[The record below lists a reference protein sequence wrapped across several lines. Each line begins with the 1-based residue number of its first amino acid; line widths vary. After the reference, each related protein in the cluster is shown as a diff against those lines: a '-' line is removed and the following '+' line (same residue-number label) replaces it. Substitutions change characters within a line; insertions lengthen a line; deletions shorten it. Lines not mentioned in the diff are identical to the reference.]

1 MTVRPVSVREIN
13 LTLKTIKL
21 QNNSTTIVLVLTDKQ
36 LYAPKIDAEH
46 TVQVHTDPYIT
57 SPLNMSQGS
66 VKHSME
72 ATVRQ
77 SPPLDFSNIPDD
89 SWVKDKTILI
99 TGGASGFGA
108 GFLKRW
114 AKAGANVIIGDVN
127 VQKGDEII
135 RSLSKET
142 GNKNLHFVHC
152 NVTDWQSQVNFFK
165 EALRLS
171 PHGGID
177 TVVANAGI
185 AQQRKPVLEQP
196 QGLDVANPPPPNLDI
211 INVNLIGV
219 LYTAHLALYY
229 LPRNPGSDSAN
240 AKCDPAKVHR
250 DRHLLLIGSVAGF
263 MPLTGQALYGT
274 SKHAVVGLYRCLR
287 STSFSGGVRT
297 NLICPYFIDTPLL
310 TPLSRVVLAGGV
322 LGAVEDV
329 VEAATRFTADPR
341 VVGRAIS
348 VGPKLKVVEN
358 IDSGEW
364 ELAENKQ
371 DAESVEK
378 AIWEVYPHDF
388 ENNDQFQRT
397 MIGIYNRASQLRGWY
412 GWAADIIKAVS
423 MAMSLGWNG
432 RAHIRKSRR

>member
-1 MTVRPVSVREIN
+1 MKHNHRVYYFYKSQ
-13 LTLKTIKL
+13 LTLRATISAVL
-21 QNNSTTIVLVLTDKQ
+21 YISTYVW
-36 LYAPKIDAEH
+36 
-46 TVQVHTDPYIT
+46 QVSFKM
-57 SPLNMSQGS
+57 SPGS
-66 VKHSME
+66 VKRSTE
-72 ATVRQ
+72 ATVGQ

-99 TGGASGFGA
+99 TGGASGFGV

-127 VQKGDEII
+127 VRKGDEII

-152 NVTDWQSQVNFFK
+152 DVTDWQSQVSFFK
-165 EALRLS
+165 EAIRLS

-185 AQQRKPVLEQP
+185 AEHTKPILEQP
-196 QGLDVANPPPPNLDI
+196 LGLDVANPAPPNLNI

-229 LPRNPGSDSAN
+229 LPRNPGSNSAN
-240 AKCDPAKVHR
+240 AKCDPAKRHR
-250 DRHLLLIGSVAGF
+250 DRHLLLIGSIAGF
-263 MPLTGQALYGT
+263 MPLPGQALYGT

-287 STSFSGGVRT
+287 STSFSQGVRT

-310 TPLSRVVLAGGV
+310 TPLSRVILAGSV
-322 LGAVEDV
+322 VGAVEDV
-329 VEAATRFTADPR
+329 VEAATRLTADPR

-358 IDSGEW
+358 KDDGEW
-364 ELAENKQ
+364 ELAEDKK

-378 AIWEVYPHDF
+378 TMWEVYPHDF
-388 ENNDQFQRT
+388 ENNDHFQRT
-397 MIGIYNRASQLRGWY
+397 MITIYNRASQLRGWY
-412 GWAADIIKAVS
+412 GWATDMIKALS
-423 MAMSLGWNG
+423 KAMSIGWNG
-432 RAHIRKSRR
+432 RTDAGKGRQ

>member
-1 MTVRPVSVREIN
+1 MSPGNVTRP
-13 LTLKTIKL
+13 
-21 QNNSTTIVLVLTDKQ
+21 
-36 LYAPKIDAEH
+36 A
-46 TVQVHTDPYIT
+46 
-57 SPLNMSQGS
+57 
-66 VKHSME
+66 E

-114 AKAGANVIIGDVN
+114 AKAGANVIIGDVD

-142 GNKNLHFVHC
+142 GNRNLHFVHC
-152 NVTDWQSQVNFFK
+152 DVTDWQSQVSFFK
-165 EALRLS
+165 EAIRLS

-185 AQQRKPVLEQP
+185 AGQGTLEQP
-196 QGLDVANPPPPNLDI
+196 LGLDVANPPPPNLSVI
-211 INVNLIGV
+211 SVNLIGV

-229 LPRNPGSDSAN
+229 LPRNPGSNSAN
-240 AKCDPAKVHR
+240 AKCDPANVHR
-250 DRHLLLIGSVAGF
+250 DRHLLLIGSYAGF
-263 MPLTGQALYGT
+263 MPLPGQALYGS

-287 STSFSGGVRT
+287 STSFSQGVRT

-310 TPLSRVVLAGGV
+310 TPIGRVILAGGV
-322 LGAVEDV
+322 VGAVEDV
-329 VEAATRFTADPR
+329 VEAATRLTADPR

-358 IDSGEW
+358 KENGEW
-364 ELAENKQ
+364 ELAEDEQ

-378 AIWEVYPHDF
+378 SMWEVYPHDF

-412 GWAADIIKAVS
+412 GWAVDIIKAVS
-423 MAMSLGWNG
+423 MAISLRWNG
-432 RAHIRKSRR
+432 RAHIRKSQE

>member
-1 MTVRPVSVREIN
+1 MSVTRP
-13 LTLKTIKL
+13 T
-21 QNNSTTIVLVLTDKQ
+21 
-36 LYAPKIDAEH
+36 
-46 TVQVHTDPYIT
+46 
-57 SPLNMSQGS
+57 
-66 VKHSME
+66 E
-72 ATVRQ
+72 ATVGQ

-142 GNKNLHFVHC
+142 GNRNLHFVQC
-152 NVTDWQSQVNFFK
+152 DVTNWQSQVSFFK
-165 EALRLS
+165 EAIRLS

-185 AQQRKPVLEQP
+185 VGHEKLEQP
-196 QGLDVANPPPPNLDI
+196 LGLDVANPPPPNLSV

-229 LPRNPGSDSAN
+229 LPRNPGSNSAN
-240 AKCDPAKVHR
+240 AKCEPADVHR
-250 DRHLLLIGSVAGF
+250 DRHLLLIGSYASF
-263 MPLTGQALYGT
+263 IPLPGQALYGS
-274 SKHAVVGLYRCLR
+274 SKHAVVGLFRCLR
-287 STSFSGGVRT
+287 STSFSQGVRT
-297 NLICPYFIDTPLL
+297 NLICPYFIDTPILS
-310 TPLSRVVLAGGV
+310 PLGRVILAGSV
-322 LGAVEDV
+322 VGAVEDV
-329 VEAATRFTADPR
+329 VEAATRLTADPR

-358 IDSGEW
+358 KDNGEW
-364 ELAENKQ
+364 ELAEDKQ

-378 AIWEVYPHDF
+378 SMWEVYPHDF

-397 MIGIYNRASQLRGWY
+397 IIGIYNRASQLRGWY
-412 GWAADIIKAVS
+412 GWVFDIIKILLNVINFR
-423 MAMSLGWNG
+423 WIG
-432 RAHIRKSRR
+432 RAHIRENQE

>member
-1 MTVRPVSVREIN
+1 MSVTRP
-13 LTLKTIKL
+13 T
-21 QNNSTTIVLVLTDKQ
+21 
-36 LYAPKIDAEH
+36 
-46 TVQVHTDPYIT
+46 
-57 SPLNMSQGS
+57 
-66 VKHSME
+66 E
-72 ATVRQ
+72 ATVGQ

-142 GNKNLHFVHC
+142 GNRNLHFVQC
-152 NVTDWQSQVNFFK
+152 DVTDWQSQVSFFK
-165 EALRLS
+165 EAIRLS

-185 AQQRKPVLEQP
+185 VGHEKLEQP
-196 QGLDVANPPPPNLDI
+196 LGLDVANPPRPNLSV

-229 LPRNPGSDSAN
+229 LPRNPGSNSAN
-240 AKCDPAKVHR
+240 AKCEPANVHR
-250 DRHLLLIGSVAGF
+250 DRHLLLIGSYASF
-263 MPLTGQALYGT
+263 IPLPGQALYGS
-274 SKHAVVGLYRCLR
+274 SKHAVVGLFRCLR
-287 STSFSGGVRT
+287 STSFSQGVRT
-297 NLICPYFIDTPLL
+297 NLICPYFIDTPILS
-310 TPLSRVVLAGGV
+310 PLGRVILAGSV
-322 LGAVEDV
+322 VGAVEDV
-329 VEAATRFTADPR
+329 VEAATRLTADPR

-358 IDSGEW
+358 KDNGEW
-364 ELAENKQ
+364 ELAEDNQ
-371 DAESVEK
+371 DPESVEK
-378 AIWEVYPHDF
+378 SMWEVYPHDF

-397 MIGIYNRASQLRGWY
+397 IIGIYNRASQLRGWY
-412 GWAADIIKAVS
+412 GWVVDIIKILLNVIS
-423 MAMSLGWNG
+423 FRWNG
-432 RAHIRKSRR
+432 RANIRKNQE

>member
-1 MTVRPVSVREIN
+1 MSRRNVLR
-13 LTLKTIKL
+13 
-21 QNNSTTIVLVLTDKQ
+21 ST
-36 LYAPKIDAEH
+36 
-46 TVQVHTDPYIT
+46 
-57 SPLNMSQGS
+57 
-66 VKHSME
+66 E

-89 SWVKDKTILI
+89 SWVKNKTILI

-108 GFLKRW
+108 GFLNRW

-135 RSLSKET
+135 RSLIKET
-142 GNKNLHFVHC
+142 GNRNLHFIHC
-152 NVTDWQSQVNFFK
+152 DVTDWQSQVSFFK
-165 EALRLS
+165 EAIRLS

-185 AQQRKPVLEQP
+185 SGSGNLEQP
-196 QGLDVANPPPPNLDI
+196 LGLDVTNPPPPDLSV

-229 LPRNPGSDSAN
+229 LPRNPGSESAN
-240 AKCDPAKVHR
+240 AKSDPANVHR

-263 MPLTGQALYGT
+263 LPLPGLALYG
-274 SKHAVVGLYRCLR
+274 SAKHAVVGLYRCLR
-287 STSFSGGVRT
+287 STSFSQGVRT

-310 TPLSRVVLAGGV
+310 TPLSRIILAGSV
-322 LGAVEDV
+322 VGAVEDV
-329 VEAATRFTADPR
+329 VEAATRLTADPR

-358 IDSGEW
+358 KENGEW
-364 ELAENKQ
+364 ELAEDDQ
-371 DAESVEK
+371 DVEAVEK
-378 AIWEVYPHDF
+378 SMWEVYSHDF
-388 ENNDQFQRT
+388 ENNDHFQWT

-412 GWAADIIKAVS
+412 GWAVDIIKAVS
-423 MAMSLGWNG
+423 VAINLRWNG
-432 RAHIRKSRR
+432 KGQVRKSRE

>member
-1 MTVRPVSVREIN
+1 MSSGNVTR
-13 LTLKTIKL
+13 
-21 QNNSTTIVLVLTDKQ
+21 ST
-36 LYAPKIDAEH
+36 
-46 TVQVHTDPYIT
+46 
-57 SPLNMSQGS
+57 
-66 VKHSME
+66 E

-108 GFLKRW
+108 GFLNRW

-142 GNKNLHFVHC
+142 GNKNLHFVQC
-152 NVTDWQSQVNFFK
+152 DVTDWQSQVSFFK
-165 EALRLS
+165 EAIRLS

-185 AQQRKPVLEQP
+185 TGHGKLEQP
-196 QGLDVANPPPPNLDI
+196 VGLDVANPPPPNLSV

-229 LPRNPGSDSAN
+229 LALNPGSDSAN
-240 AKCDPAKVHR
+240 AKCEPANVHR

-263 MPLTGQALYGT
+263 MPLPGQALYGA

-287 STSFSGGVRT
+287 STSFSQGVRT

-310 TPLSRVVLAGGV
+310 TPLGRVILAGGV
-322 LGAVEDV
+322 VGAVEDV
-329 VEAATRFTADPR
+329 VEAATRLTADPR

-358 IDSGEW
+358 KDTGEW
-364 ELAENKQ
+364 ELAEDEQ

-378 AIWEVYPHDF
+378 SIWEVYPHDF

-412 GWAADIIKAVS
+412 GWAIDIVKAVS
-423 MAMSLGWNG
+423 MAISLRWGG
-432 RAHIRKSRR
+432 GAQSRKSRE

>member
-1 MTVRPVSVREIN
+1 MSVTRP
-13 LTLKTIKL
+13 T
-21 QNNSTTIVLVLTDKQ
+21 
-36 LYAPKIDAEH
+36 
-46 TVQVHTDPYIT
+46 
-57 SPLNMSQGS
+57 
-66 VKHSME
+66 E
-72 ATVRQ
+72 ATVGQ

-142 GNKNLHFVHC
+142 GNRNLHFVQC
-152 NVTDWQSQVNFFK
+152 DVTDWQSQVSFFK
-165 EALRLS
+165 EAIRLS

-185 AQQRKPVLEQP
+185 VGHEKLEQP
-196 QGLDVANPPPPNLDI
+196 LGLDVANPPPPNLSV

-229 LPRNPGSDSAN
+229 LPRNPGSNSAN
-240 AKCDPAKVHR
+240 AKCEPADVHR
-250 DRHLLLIGSVAGF
+250 DRHLLLIGSYASF
-263 MPLTGQALYGT
+263 IPLPGQALYGS
-274 SKHAVVGLYRCLR
+274 SKHAVVGLFRCLR
-287 STSFSGGVRT
+287 STSFSQGVRT
-297 NLICPYFIDTPLL
+297 NLICPYFIDTPILS
-310 TPLSRVVLAGGV
+310 PLGRVILAGSV
-322 LGAVEDV
+322 VGAVEDV
-329 VEAATRFTADPR
+329 VEAATRLTADPR

-358 IDSGEW
+358 KDNGEW
-364 ELAENKQ
+364 ELAEDKQ

-378 AIWEVYPHDF
+378 SMWEVYPHDF

-397 MIGIYNRASQLRGWY
+397 IIGIYNRASQLRGWY
-412 GWAADIIKAVS
+412 GWVFDIIKILLNVINFR
-423 MAMSLGWNG
+423 WNG
-432 RAHIRKSRR
+432 RAHIRKNQE

>member
-1 MTVRPVSVREIN
+1 MSVTRP
-13 LTLKTIKL
+13 T
-21 QNNSTTIVLVLTDKQ
+21 
-36 LYAPKIDAEH
+36 
-46 TVQVHTDPYIT
+46 
-57 SPLNMSQGS
+57 
-66 VKHSME
+66 E
-72 ATVRQ
+72 ATVGQ

-142 GNKNLHFVHC
+142 GNRNLHFVQC
-152 NVTDWQSQVNFFK
+152 DVTNWQSQVSFFK
-165 EALRLS
+165 EAIRLS

-185 AQQRKPVLEQP
+185 VGHEKLEQP
-196 QGLDVANPPPPNLDI
+196 LGLDVANPPPPNLSV

-229 LPRNPGSDSAN
+229 LPRNPGSNSAN
-240 AKCDPAKVHR
+240 AKCEPADVHR
-250 DRHLLLIGSVAGF
+250 DRHLLLIGSYASF
-263 MPLTGQALYGT
+263 IPLPGQALYGS
-274 SKHAVVGLYRCLR
+274 SKHAVVGLFRCLR
-287 STSFSGGVRT
+287 STSFSQGVRT
-297 NLICPYFIDTPLL
+297 NLICPYFIDTPILS
-310 TPLSRVVLAGGV
+310 PLGRVILAGSV
-322 LGAVEDV
+322 VGAVEDV
-329 VEAATRFTADPR
+329 VEAATRLTADPR

-358 IDSGEW
+358 KDNGEW
-364 ELAENKQ
+364 ELAEDKQ

-378 AIWEVYPHDF
+378 SMWEVYPHDF

-397 MIGIYNRASQLRGWY
+397 IIGIYNRASQLRGWY
-412 GWAADIIKAVS
+412 GWVFDIIKILLNVINFR
-423 MAMSLGWNG
+423 WNR
-432 RAHIRKSRR
+432 RAHIRKNQE